1 MKKITKQ
8 KIKKWV
14 QFFTNPRLLL
24 CIAIAWMIT
33 NGWSYIALAIG
44 SYFKIN
50 WLIAVSGTYIAFL
63 WLPISPEKIIT
74 LAISIFL
81 LKRLFPND
89 TKTLLVLKGLRE
101 KACEMIKKRKS
112 KKKDRY
118 TDIK

>member
-8 KIKKWV
+8 NIKKWL

-44 SYFKIN
+44 TYFQIN
-50 WLIAVSGTYIAFL
+50 WLIAVSGSYIAFL
-63 WLPISPEKIIT
+63 WLPISPEKIVT

-81 LKRLFPND
+81 LKRIFPND
-89 TKTLLVLKGLRE
+89 TKTLLVLRSLRE
-101 KACEMIKKRKS
+101 KACKIIR
-112 KKKDRY
+112 KKK
-118 TDIK
+118 KG